1 MLFLFLL
8 GQGVWIYHVRELKVK
23 EFKMRAGYLLSEVAE
38 EYIADEGLKYLAYG
52 RDSSFRNGRLRENKD
67 EKCFPVNHFYVFS
80 EDKIH
85 LVYDDLYENRELD
98 VRRLDSLLRNALTER
113 SMPPLVC
120 WAISDRNTGHILL
133 TCGKVSGSDKL
144 IQAVPA
150 NLGCGFQHHLI
161 ASFELPF
168 VFNAFMGILLVEV
181 IFLLGFILSLLWQW
195 HYIHTFWKT
204 SEVKMM
210 GAAHLEH
217 ELKKP
222 IAILLNAVEDLMEA
236 QIPFQMRDALPDLY
250 DHWIAKDLLT
260 YLNLAMGSRKRGE
273 FLKIANRPNR
283 YLSRDAF
290 EEATVS
296 FDALLEYYEEKD
308 WMCQRIRKLE
318 QDITTL
324 THLSPFG
331 AVNYIRYAIGYE
343 QYVKEYAAY
352 RHLKEDDLIS
362 VLDELQEAAKSQK
375 SIEGWFAH
383 IEEYQQ
389 KMKEKQKQRAE
400 SAEGVTVSTLHSVK
414 GLEYDKVYLLDVNE
428 GVMPYQKAVLAEAI
442 EEERRMFYVGMT
454 RARKELTLCY
464 VEERFEKKVEP
475 SRFLDEVIQ

>member
-150 NLGCGFQHHLI
+150 NLGCGFR
-161 ASFELPF
+161 
-168 VFNAFMGILLVEV
+168 
-181 IFLLGFILSLLWQW
+181 

-222 IAILLNAVEDLMEA
+222 IAILLNAVEDLMESNKDILTA
-236 QIPFQMRDALPDLY
+236 REQLKLKMMRVRLIKMADMTDTLLMICGNSTPQFRCADLNVRQEMDMVLELFEILKPY
-250 DHWIAKDLLT
+250 AK
-260 YLNLAMGSRKRGE
+260 
-273 FLKIANRPNR
+273 
-283 YLSRDAF
+283 
-290 EEATVS
+290 VS
-296 FDALLEYYEEKD
+296 FH
-308 WMCQRIRKLE
+308 
-318 QDITTL
+318 IT
-324 THLSPFG
+324 P
-331 AVNYIRYAIGYE
+331 
-343 QYVKEYAAY
+343 
-352 RHLKEDDLIS
+352 
-362 VLDELQEAAKSQK
+362 EAASACLDQVYFFYMVVNLVDNAIKYSGDHPCVTIDCWKENDNFVIAVRDNGIGIPKREQK
-375 SIEGWFAH
+375 RIF
-383 IEEYQQ
+383 
-389 KMKEKQKQRAE
+389 RAFYRMNTRCVRRTTGFGLGLTFVRKVVDTYGGDIQVE
-400 SAEGVTVSTLHSVK
+400 SKVGVGSSFIV
-414 GLEYDKVYLLDVNE
+414 
-428 GVMPYQKAVLAEAI
+428 VL
-442 EEERRMFYVGMT
+442 
-454 RARKELTLCY
+454 
-464 VEERFEKKVEP
+464 P
-475 SRFLDEVIQ
+475 Q